1 AEFSRLSQDRVY
13 ENLSFRANVIA
24 YLKACVLYVANGCK
38 WEPEIDEFIRWS
50 ERYDLYCKMRFF
62 GDAIKRA
69 NDTGEKSSKRGPSNM
84 LMQLPD
90 EFTYQQVIDLRV
102 ANGMSQKGT
111 SKMLGNWKDRHYIR
125 AKENDSVPQFLSSSV
140 FIKLKFR
147 KENS

>member
-1 AEFSRLSQDRVY
+1 M
-13 ENLSFRANVIA
+13 
-24 YLKACVLYVANGCK
+24 LYVANGCK

-90 EFTYQQVIDLRV
+90 EFTYQQVIDLCV
-102 ANGMSQKGT
+102 ARGMDKKGT
-111 SKMLGNWKDRHYIR
+111 SRMLGNWKERHYI
-125 AKENDSVPQFLSSSV
+125 KVKDSNSVPQKFSSSV

>member
-1 AEFSRLSQDRVY
+1 ML
-13 ENLSFRANVIA
+13 FR
-24 YLKACVLYVANGCK
+24 
-38 WEPEIDEFIRWS
+38 S
-50 ERYDLYCKMRFF
+50 MRFF

>member
-1 AEFSRLSQDRVY
+1 M
-13 ENLSFRANVIA
+13 RAFDFG
-24 YLKACVLYVANGCK
+24 VLVWDGQTAFVMH
-38 WEPEIDEFIRWS
+38 DAS
-50 ERYDLYCKMRFF
+50 F